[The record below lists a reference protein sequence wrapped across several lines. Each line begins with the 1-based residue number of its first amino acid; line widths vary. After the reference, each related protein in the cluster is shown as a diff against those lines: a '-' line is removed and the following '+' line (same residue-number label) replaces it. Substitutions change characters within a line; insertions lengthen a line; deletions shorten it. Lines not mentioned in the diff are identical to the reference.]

1 LPARPRRGGEAMVR
15 PALVMMELRRAIA
28 ERYCVSLL

>member
-1 LPARPRRGGEAMVR
+1 MVT